1 MAHGASGP
9 PPPGKRWLWWIST
22 FAAAL
27 SLILSYIAYWSI
39 LHEAGAWRSLEAL
52 YSSIELLELHV
63 PYSELSE
70 LKKADPDSL
79 LLLHFA
85 RILAVV
91 FTGAAALALLW
102 RFFGNEWRLSY
113 RGWRGKH
120 TVICGFGPVAKQL
133 AREFSRHKPVIV
145 EEHADS
151 ASVHELEP
159 RAALLEGN
167 PAGHTALKLT
177 RAWNAARLFAATDN
191 DGENI
196 GIAVQAANL
205 AKEKGTHP
213 HILVH
218 ITDLQL
224 RTSLRHNEAFH
235 YQDAMPR
242 LSMFNVYENSARL
255 LFLRPGQELDHRAI
269 RENDETVVQLILIGC
284 GLMGE
289 AVLTRAA
296 MSAHFANLK
305 LPRITVIDR
314 HADKKRLL
322 LLTRYPQL
330 ERVVDANFLEADAHQ
345 QAAQERIGWLCADT
359 RKTISTVVISFD
371 DDARALSLASMLL
384 RRLPRDVPIRLRLN
398 DHSGLADLPRPPQV
412 TVFGSLH
419 DACSREHWLDQKLDN
434 MARAM
439 HDVHRSS
446 VNLAGLPRPSD
457 RTMRDWEQLDDDV
470 IDSNRQ
476 AADHISVKL
485 RAVGCRIVERKPG
498 DAVGS
503 FTFDANEI
511 ELLAKME
518 HQRWMAERY
527 LAGWS
532 YGAKKDDVKLISPY
546 LVPWEQIPDNIRDYD
561 RVPVRILP
569 DVVRK
574 GGWEIV
580 R

>member
-1 MAHGASGP
+1 
-9 PPPGKRWLWWIST
+9 
-22 FAAAL
+22 
-27 SLILSYIAYWSI
+27 
-39 LHEAGAWRSLEAL
+39 
-52 YSSIELLELHV
+52 
-63 PYSELSE
+63 
-70 LKKADPDSL
+70 
-79 LLLHFA
+79 
-85 RILAVV
+85 VV
-91 FTGAAALALLW
+91 FTATAALALLW

-113 RGWRGKH
+113 RGRRGKH
-120 TVICGFGPVAKQL
+120 NVICGFGPVAKQL
-133 AREFSRHKPVIV
+133 AREFSQHKPVIV
-145 EEHADS
+145 DEHADGS
-151 ASVHELEP
+151 SVHELEP
-159 RAALLEGN
+159 RAALFEGN
-167 PAGHTALKLT
+167 PAGHRALKAI
-177 RAWNAARLFAATDN
+177 RAWKAARLFAATEN
-191 DGENI
+191 NGENV

-205 AKEKGTHP
+205 AKEKGTQP

-218 ITDLQL
+218 ITDPQL
-224 RTSLRHNEAFH
+224 RTSLRHNEAFQ

-255 LFLRPGQELDHRAI
+255 LFLRPDQQLDHRPI
-269 RENDETVVQLILIGC
+269 RENDETVVQLILIGF

-289 AVLTRAA
+289 AVLIRAA

-305 LPRITVIDR
+305 RPRITVIDR
-314 HADKKRLL
+314 HAEKKRLL
-322 LLTRYPQL
+322 LFTRYPHL
-330 ERVVDANFLEADAHQ
+330 ERVVDANFIEADAHD
-345 QAAQERIGWLCADT
+345 QATQERIGWLCTDT

-371 DDARALSLASMLL
+371 DDAGALSLASMLL
-384 RRLPRDVPIRLRLN
+384 RLLPQDVPIRLRLN

-412 TVFGSLH
+412 TIFGSMH
-419 DACSREHWLDQKLDN
+419 DACSPEHWLDQKLDN

-446 VNLAGLPRPSD
+446 VNLAGLPRPLD

-485 RAVGCRIVERKPG
+485 RAVGCRAVERKRG
-498 DAVGS
+498 DPIGS
-503 FTFDANEI
+503 FTFKPDEI

-532 YGAKKDDVKLISPY
+532 YGAKKDDVTLISPY
-546 LVPWEQIPDNIRDYD
+546 LAPWEQIPDNIRNYD
-561 RVPVRILP
+561 RIPVRILP
-569 DVVRK
+569 DVVRQ